1 MTRAE
6 KDTKLAELEE
16 RKSDLYTQRSKLS
29 RDFEQIQSSRST
41 INDQI
46 RTSQAILDDLN
57 SKDKQL
63 QADENNTK
71 GDIEK
76 LDSNMSDIDHEI
88 EETIKMKTDD

>member
-29 RDFEQIQSSRST
+29 KDFEQIQSSRST